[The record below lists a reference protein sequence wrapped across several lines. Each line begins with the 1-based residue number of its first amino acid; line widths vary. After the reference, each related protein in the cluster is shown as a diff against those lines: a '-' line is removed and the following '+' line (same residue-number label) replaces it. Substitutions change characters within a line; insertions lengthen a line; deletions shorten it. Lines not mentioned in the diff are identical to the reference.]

1 MLKSEMYA
9 RKTCQL
15 CQRKSVAKRL
25 FDSVLAKNQIFL
37 NETDGRRLEKK
48 TPREIINMGRKSVYA
63 RRVNTARKTI
73 CCKTTNQQ
81 SFVNKIT

>member
-1 MLKSEMYA
+1 MLKLEMYA

-37 NETDGRRLEKK
+37 NETDGRRLEIKLQGK
-48 TPREIINMGRKSVYA
+48 
-63 RRVNTARKTI
+63 
-73 CCKTTNQQ
+73 
-81 SFVNKIT
+81 